1 MTMKTD
7 TKSFYKS
14 QEIKSSTPAELINH
28 LYDFG
33 IDACHKK
40 DDQRLKNVLS
50 ELIKSLNFDL
60 PMSEDFYL
68 LYDYCRQKANTKD
81 FKDAL
86 TILEDMRE
94 AWKPVVESQRINTS
108 PIKSFNMNA

>member
-1 MTMKTD
+1 MNMKND
-7 TKSFYKS
+7 TNLFYKR

-28 LYDFG
+28 LYNFG
-33 IDACHKK
+33 IEACHKK
-40 DDQRLKNVLS
+40 DAIRLKNVLS

-68 LYDYCRQKANTKD
+68 LYDFCRQKANSKEFD
-81 FKDAL
+81 DAL

-94 AWKPVVESQRINTS
+94 AWKPVVESQRAGSLN
-108 PIKSFNMNA
+108 KSFNMNA

>member
-1 MTMKTD
+1 MKTD

-28 LYDFG
+28 LYGFG
-33 IDACHKK
+33 IEACHKN
-40 DDQRLKNVLS
+40 DDQRLKSVLS

-68 LYDYCRQKANTKD
+68 LYDFCRQKANVKD
-81 FKDAL
+81 FDAAL

-94 AWKPVVESQRINTS
+94 AWKPVVDSQRNNM
-108 PIKSFNMNA
+108 PNKSFNMNA